1 MSKKTKI
8 ADLPEF
14 DITEHLKSDEDIAA
28 YLTMVIEE
36 NNPSEL
42 AHALGIVARARGM
55 TEIAKASGIGREAL
69 YKTLRPGSA
78 PRFDTVSRVCMALG
92 VKLVAQVAHA
102 QNA

>member
-14 DITEHLKSDEDIAA
+14 DITEHLNSDEDIAA

-42 AHALGIVARARGM
+42 AHALGVVARARGM
-55 TEIAKASGIGREAL
+55 TEIAKASGGTRRCGLA
-69 YKTLRPGSA
+69 S
-78 PRFDTVSRVCMALG
+78 PRFDDGNWLRVVTHRAERFNLKG
-92 VKLVAQVAHA
+92 QLPAASSDT
-102 QNA
+102 